1 MTRQD
6 DPRTPTVDGVL
17 QQSIHD
23 IDIPP
28 RPTVIDRIHAEMS
41 SDAPNLRGIAGLISR
56 DVSLAAGL
64 IKTANSPCFGFG
76 RRARSVHE
84 ALTMLGLDVSCRA
97 IAAISLRRAFP
108 DSARYE
114 RFWHAS
120 ASVAT
125 LSGWLAQQLRV
136 PGVRA
141 DDAYTFGL
149 FRDCGIVILLRRF
162 PDYQT
167 VLARANSDREAPFT
181 AIEQAALPTDHT
193 VIGSLLAQNWWL
205 PGEICMAIR
214 HHHSLPALEAEVSP
228 LRCPGRHLVAIAQT
242 AEYLVQALTGGRSA
256 LALRE
261 VFLEGGDHRVFL
273 ALVDLAGV
281 RLHVLV
287 GGRFGVVVAGDMDVS
302 AGRRLVHLEQRVR
315 IHHRQGR
322 AEAADL
328 DVVQLAGRIERVV
341 VGALERAVGV
351 AVGVDR
357 DAGGLIDV
365 AIGLGHVPDGEV
377 VVLEYLGDPVAQ
389 VCSPLCRWTTTPRTS
404 ACCRRAACCAP

>member
-1 MTRQD
+1 MKHQD

-28 RPTVIDRIHAEMS
+28 RPTVIDRIHAEMN

-76 RRARSVHE
+76 RRARSAHE

-162 PDYQT
+162 SGLPD
-167 VLARANSDREAPFT
+167 R
-181 AIEQAALPTDHT
+181 
-193 VIGSLLAQNWWL
+193 
-205 PGEICMAIR
+205 PG
-214 HHHSLPALEAEVSP
+214 
-228 LRCPGRHLVAIAQT
+228 PGQ
-242 AEYLVQALTGGRSA
+242 Q
-256 LALRE
+256 
-261 VFLEGGDHRVFL
+261 
-273 ALVDLAGV
+273 
-281 RLHVLV
+281 
-287 GGRFGVVVAGDMDVS
+287 
-302 AGRRLVHLEQRVR
+302 
-315 IHHRQGR
+315 
-322 AEAADL
+322 
-328 DVVQLAGRIERVV
+328 
-341 VGALERAVGV
+341 
-351 AVGVDR
+351 
-357 DAGGLIDV
+357 
-365 AIGLGHVPDGEV
+365 
-377 VVLEYLGDPVAQ
+377 
-389 VCSPLCRWTTTPRTS
+389 
-404 ACCRRAACCAP
+404 